1 VEIHLHGVVNS
12 ISFEIMTPPAKDN
25 QKTLKKT
32 LRTLLVVER
41 VGKKDSLFSLFGP
54 ISIAMLARNG
64 LDKNQ

>member
-1 VEIHLHGVVNS
+1 
-12 ISFEIMTPPAKDN
+12 MTPPAKDN